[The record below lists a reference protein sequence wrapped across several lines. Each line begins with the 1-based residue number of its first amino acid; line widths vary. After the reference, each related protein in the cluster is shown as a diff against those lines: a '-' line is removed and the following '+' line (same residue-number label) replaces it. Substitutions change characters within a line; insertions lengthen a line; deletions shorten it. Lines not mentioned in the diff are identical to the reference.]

1 MVNLARNKLYFFA
14 KLPLLNVMF
23 ALVYFALAQ
32 FGMMW
37 SSLTSNVTLVWPAAG
52 VALFGL
58 LLFGLRV
65 APGIFIGAFTATL
78 FLHFDPNIGRS
89 FTSIAFTFLM
99 TCADLLQSWLIARM
113 NRGLFTRNLL
123 ISLPRAL
130 YFIGSIFICCSISSS
145 IGVNS
150 LYYLNIIP
158 QDELI
163 KSWAFWWMG
172 DSIGM
177 LVVTSILA
185 WALIPRIRHNN
196 PQAQAFLLL
205 CAGVGVVLFLVSALG
220 YVERNSAVPLI
231 PEANDLRPWYLPSW
245 LQLSALAMGLT
256 LIGLLTAYLRARQ
269 KNDDLF
275 LRIQQKLEE
284 DVSSHTEALRAAND
298 WLLNEI
304 VQRQQTQEQ
313 LQASQAALKEREQHL
328 RSLLDNIPDPIW
340 LKNMEGFYI
349 SCNKAFAQM
358 LGRPEH
364 EVLGKTEQQLVTP
377 ELADLFRHYDQQALR
392 SHEPHRYEQWISIA
406 NQQRYLLDTLKVALR
421 DDEGKP
427 TGILGIGRDITEK
440 NLLFTELEKFKRFAE
455 YSSQGFGIATLDAE
469 TIYMNASM
477 RTMLNGVLGDGN
489 FKQQFW
495 QYFPVELQQHVRD
508 EIIPQVLREGQWQGE
523 LAALHPDGSQFPT
536 HETFFVIRDDQGKPQ
551 YIGNIMTDISAQKET
566 ETQLSRAK
574 ETAEEAT
581 RAKSRFLANMSH
593 EIRTPLNAVL
603 GYTQLLMRDEKFTG
617 NQRERLELILTSSQ
631 RLLGLIND
639 ILDLSK
645 IESGVLNLRK
655 DYFDLHQEI
664 DDIQTI
670 MAERAS
676 AKGLQLITQIDLP
689 APYIVKGD
697 RQKIGQILLNLLGN
711 AIKFTPH
718 GSVSLQV
725 MPLPANNVEFV
736 IGDTGPGIAE
746 KELAELF
753 AAFKQGQ
760 AGEDAGGT
768 GLGLALSRHLA
779 EGMGGSLRLSSVL
792 GQGTLAYLMLPLA
805 SENIVLE
812 QRNNQASHHLEAG
825 SHCRALVVEDD
836 QASCDILVDLLR
848 QIGCETLAARDGHEG
863 LLQCASHNFDI
874 IFTDIRM
881 PGINGLD
888 MLRKLRTDPAYR
900 NTPIIAVS
908 ASSLEHERA
917 FYLAQGF
924 QEFIGKPYAFDDI
937 FNALSRFAQV
947 RFAGQDDKP
956 VAAAGDDNA
965 IVDIAIIS
973 AELEE
978 LARRAASGDMSNS
991 KKIIANLTPAQ
1002 LGNQRHQQLLNA
1014 VRQYDLERI
1023 EKLVHIWLAET
1034 R

>member
-1 MVNLARNKLYFFA
+1 MVNLARHKLYFFA
-14 KLPLLNVMF
+14 KLPLLNLLF
-23 ALVYFALAQ
+23 ALAYFLLAQ

-52 VALFGL
+52 LALFGL

-65 APGIFIGAFTATL
+65 APGIFIGAFAATQL
-78 FLHFDPNIGRS
+78 LHFDPAIGRS
-89 FTSIAFTFLM
+89 VTSLAFTFLM
-99 TCADLLQSWLIARM
+99 TCSDLLQAWLIARL
-113 NRGLFTRNLL
+113 NQGLFTRNLL
-123 ISLPRAL
+123 ISLNRAL
-130 YFIGSIFICCSISSS
+130 YFIGSIFACCSISSS

-150 LYYLNIIP
+150 LYYLGIIP
-158 QDELI
+158 EAELI

-177 LVVTSILA
+177 LVVTSLLA
-185 WALIPRIRHNN
+185 WLLISRIRHNN
-196 PQAQAFLLL
+196 THAQAFLLL

-220 YVERNSAVPLI
+220 YIERSSTAPLI
-231 PEANDLRPWYLPSW
+231 PEADQLRPWYLPSW
-245 LQLSALAMGLT
+245 LQLSTLALGLT

-284 DVSSHTEALRAAND
+284 EVLSHTQALRKAND
-298 WLLNEI
+298 WLLNE
-304 VQRQQTQEQ
+304 VMQRQQTQEQ

-377 ELADLFRHYDQQALR
+377 ALAELFRHYDQQALK
-392 SHEPHRYEQWISIA
+392 SHEPHRYEQWIPLA
-406 NQQRYLLDTLKVALR
+406 DNQHYLLDTLKIALR
-421 DDEGKP
+421 DDEDQP
-427 TGILGIGRDITEK
+427 IGILGIGRDITEK

-455 YSSQGFGIATLDAE
+455 YSSQGFGIATLNAE
-469 TIYMNASM
+469 TLYMNASM

-495 QYFPVELQQHVRD
+495 QYFPTDLQPLVRD

-523 LAALHPDGSQFPT
+523 LAALHADGSQFPT
-536 HETFFVIRDDQGKPQ
+536 HETFFVIRDDQGQPQ

-566 ETQLSRAK
+566 EAQLSHAK

-603 GYTQLLMRDEKFTG
+603 GYTQLLMRDEKFSG

-655 DYFDLHQEI
+655 DYFDLQQEVL
-664 DDIQTI
+664 DIQTI
-670 MAERAS
+670 MQERAT

-725 MPLPANNVEFV
+725 IPLADHKIEFV

-779 EGMGGSLRLSSVL
+779 EGMGGSLQLSSIL

-812 QRNNQASHHLEAG
+812 QEGKQSLYKLEAG
-825 SHCRALVVEDD
+825 SQCRALVVEDD
-836 QASCDILVDLLR
+836 PASCEILLDLLR
-848 QIGCETLAARDGHEG
+848 QIGCDTLAARDGHEG
-863 LLQCASHNFDI
+863 LLQCASHTFDI

-888 MLRKLRTDPAYR
+888 MLRKLRTDPAYA
-900 NTPIIAVS
+900 NTPIVAVS

-924 QEFIGKPYAFDDI
+924 QEFIGKPYAFEDI
-937 FNALSRFAQV
+937 FNALRTYARV
-947 RFAGQDDKP
+947 RFAGEPRAPEPAPEEQ
-956 VAAAGDDNA
+956 AGG
-965 IVDIAIIS
+965 DIALIRP
-973 AELEE
+973 ELEA
-978 LARRAASGDMSNS
+978 LARHAASGDMSSS
-991 KKIIANLTPAQ
+991 KKLIGALTPAQ
-1002 LGNQRHQQLLNA
+1002 LGNLRHQQLLTA
-1014 VRQYDLERI
+1014 LRQYDLERI
-1023 EKLVHIWLAET
+1023 EKLVHIWLGESA
-1034 R
+1034 